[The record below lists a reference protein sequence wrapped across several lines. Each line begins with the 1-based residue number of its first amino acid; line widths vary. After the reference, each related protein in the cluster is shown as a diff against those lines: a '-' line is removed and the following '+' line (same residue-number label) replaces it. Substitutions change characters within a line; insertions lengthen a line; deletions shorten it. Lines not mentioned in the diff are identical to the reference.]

1 MNNDDDYNDDWHNG
15 PPPVLQRGYAV
26 NIPINNEATGY
37 DINAP
42 PRGANISRNQENQEN
57 QDGSRQANGASG
69 GRRRR
74 SRRKTRRRSRKGR
87 RRCRTRR
94 RHRH

>member
-1 MNNDDDYNDDWHNG
+1 MNDDDYNDDWHNG

-37 DINAP
+37 DVNAP
-42 PRGANISRNQENQEN
+42 PRGANISRNQEN

-69 GRRRR
+69 GRRRSRR
-74 SRRKTRRRSRKGR
+74 SRRSRSRSRSRSRRRSRR
-87 RRCRTRR
+87 RTR